1 MQTGQWLRL
10 LQIVPVQNA
19 GSSSSPS
26 TSLWKA
32 AHHAVRLHNINRSGK
47 DLAKR
52 DHLGSD
58 PRGDV
63 VAEIDWL
70 SLFDKMGIPVAALV
84 AIGYGIFSTCK
95 WLGNN
100 ILMPLHQRHLLFLDR
115 LEAGIQKIC
124 DKQVE
129 HNSQILD
136 LATKI
141 GHLKED

>member
-1 MQTGQWLRL
+1 MGKF
-10 LQIVPVQNA
+10 P
-19 GSSSSPS
+19 
-26 TSLWKA
+26 TSQ
-32 AHHAVRLHNINRSGK
+32 SGN
-47 DLAKR
+47 DWAR
-52 DHLGSD
+52 PDHSGSD
-58 PRGDV
+58 QKGDA
-63 VAEIDWL
+63 VADIDWL
-70 SLFDKMGIPVAALV
+70 MLLDKMGIPVAALV

-136 LATKI
+136 LAAKI